1 MAIEDK
7 ELFVQTIKDIM
18 IPVSFGVGYLIL
30 TVFLSMLWLPST
42 FIMAVIGI
50 GMVIS
55 FVTYKER
62 LAQKKRDERAK
73 ARGLR
78 YTNT

>member
-7 ELFVQTIKDIM
+7 ELFKETIKDIM
-18 IPVSFGVGYLIL
+18 IPVSVGVGYLIL
-30 TVFLSMLWLPST
+30 TVLLSMLWLPST
-42 FIMAVIGI
+42 FIMAVFGF

-55 FVTYKER
+55 FITYKER
-62 LAQKKRDERAK
+62 LAQKKRDERDK

-78 YTNT
+78 Y

>member
-18 IPVSFGVGYLIL
+18 IPVSVGVGYLIL
-30 TVFLSMLWLPST
+30 TVLLSMLWLPST
-42 FIMAVIGI
+42 FIMAVIGF

-55 FVTYKER
+55 FITYKER
-62 LAQKKRDERAK
+62 LAQKKRDERDK

-78 YTNT
+78 Y